1 MKKIIFTFTVAIAI
15 LAIFLWSSKKTVVS
29 LPDDTVILAFGDSL
43 TYGTGASQGN
53 SYPEQLARL
62 LQVEVIR
69 SGIPGEVSKAGFQRL
84 SKVLDDN
91 PADIL
96 ILCHGGNDILRK
108 LDLNQTKNHIIAM
121 IELARSRGLR
131 VILVGV
137 PKWSGVLGV
146 DTAKLYDEIADEMQ
160 LDYEREIIATIVNS
174 PDLKSD
180 SVHPNDAGYKEMAE
194 AIKTVIVNP

>member
-1 MKKIIFTFTVAIAI
+1 MAIAI

-69 SGIPGEVSKAGFQRL
+69 SGIPGEVSKAGLQRL

-180 SVHPNDAGYKEMAE
+180 SVHPNDAGYREMAE

>member
-1 MKKIIFTFTVAIAI
+1 MAIAI

-69 SGIPGEVSKAGFQRL
+69 SGIPGEVSKAGLQRL

-160 LDYEREIIATIVNS
+160 LDYESEIIATIVNS

-180 SVHPNDAGYKEMAE
+180 SVHPNDAGYREMAE